1 MRCVGVSVPQ
11 QIVGRLRILQVPAVS
26 CHLLGRRSPFT
37 SVGEHG
43 CNLRT
48 LQTLS
53 SKLWPHADLSRKYQT
68 TKRSFISAVA
78 TSMTEAPVG
87 EWKSPISSELIVS
100 QSIRLGSPVAASDGS
115 LIWSEGRPTEGG
127 RQVLVRRTAD
137 GNVEDIL
144 SDPAFNART
153 RVHEYGGG
161 EYVVGK
167 DAVYFSNFKDQR
179 LYQAKLSGKTC
190 DIQPLTPEDSKLR
203 FADAVIDQQRN
214 RLIAVC
220 EDHSQE
226 GEAVNTISSVG
237 ELTGDTLEIRALR
250 RTTDTELHPADVRQ
264 EDLDSGSMTVLAGG
278 TDFVAAPKL
287 SPNGAQ
293 LAWVAWD
300 HPNMPW
306 DDTVLYLAD
315 VASDGSLTNQRKVAG
330 GEDESVTQPVWSPEN
345 KLMFVSDRTGWWNIY
360 QEGNGQAEAV
370 VTREAEFAGP
380 AWMFGSRSYQV
391 LPDARLLVL
400 YSDPLRAGGSLA
412 VVDPASG
419 SLTDLRTPFTS
430 FGSLSVAQVGG
441 KLLVATTGG
450 SSRKPSAVALLE
462 VSCVDD
468 LLKSKP
474 DQWQMIRLSTKS
486 QVSENYLSEPMTIEY
501 PTDNGQTAFMN
512 YYAPKNQDYQ
522 LPPGQTPPLLV
533 KIHGGPTSQA
543 STAFNLGYQYW
554 TSRGFA
560 IADVNYGGST
570 GYGRSYRNRLRR
582 NWGIVD
588 VADCSNAAK
597 HLAKQGKADEKRL
610 CIDGGS
616 AGGYTTLACLAFRD
630 VFSAGASHYGVADL
644 ELLAQETHKFESRY
658 LDQLIGPYPAEKK
671 VYEERSPI
679 HALDKFT
686 APTAFFQGTEDQ
698 VVPPNQA
705 TEMYEAL
712 KKQGLKTALVM
723 FEGEQHG
730 FRQATN
736 IRRALDGEF
745 FFYGKA
751 LGFNAKMP
759 DGLEPVQVEN

>member
-1 MRCVGVSVPQ
+1 MATGV
-11 QIVGRLRILQVPAVS
+11 
-26 CHLLGRRSPFT
+26 CT
-37 SVGEHG
+37 
-43 CNLRT
+43 
-48 LQTLS
+48 
-53 SKLWPHADLSRKYQT
+53 
-68 TKRSFISAVA
+68 A
-78 TSMTEAPVG
+78 TACTEAC
-87 EWKSPISSELIVS
+87 
-100 QSIRLGSPVAASDGS
+100 
-115 LIWSEGRPTEGG
+115 
-127 RQVLVRRTAD
+127 VLVC
-137 GNVEDIL
+137 
-144 SDPAFNART
+144 
-153 RVHEYGGG
+153 
-161 EYVVGK
+161 
-167 DAVYFSNFKDQR
+167 Q
-179 LYQAKLSGKTC
+179 
-190 DIQPLTPEDSKLR
+190 
-203 FADAVIDQQRN
+203 
-214 RLIAVC
+214 
-220 EDHSQE
+220 
-226 GEAVNTISSVG
+226 
-237 ELTGDTLEIRALR
+237 
-250 RTTDTELHPADVRQ
+250 
-264 EDLDSGSMTVLAGG
+264 
-278 TDFVAAPKL
+278 
-287 SPNGAQ
+287 
-293 LAWVAWD
+293 
-300 HPNMPW
+300 
-306 DDTVLYLAD
+306 
-315 VASDGSLTNQRKVAG
+315 VAG
-330 GEDESVTQPVWSPEN
+330 GKDESVTQPVWSPDN
-345 KLMFVSDRTGWWNIY
+345 KLLFVSDRTGWWNIY
-360 QEGNGQAEAV
+360 QKSSGQAEAV

-391 LPDARLLVL
+391 LPDGRLLVL

-419 SLTDLRTPFTS
+419 SLTDLNTPFTS

-462 VSCVDD
+462 VDSVDD
-468 LLKSKP
+468 LLKAKP

-501 PTDNGQTAFMN
+501 PTDDGQTAFMN
-512 YYAPKNQDYQ
+512 YYAPRNQDYQ

-597 HLAKQGKADEKRL
+597 HLAQQGKADEKRL

-705 TEMYEAL
+705 TDMYEAL

-723 FEGEQHG
+723 FEGEGHG

-751 LGFNAKMP
+751 LGFDAKMP
-759 DGLEPVQVEN
+759 DGLEPIQVVN

>member
-1 MRCVGVSVPQ
+1 
-11 QIVGRLRILQVPAVS
+11 
-26 CHLLGRRSPFT
+26 
-37 SVGEHG
+37 
-43 CNLRT
+43 
-48 LQTLS
+48 
-53 SKLWPHADLSRKYQT
+53 
-68 TKRSFISAVA
+68 
-78 TSMTEAPVG
+78 MTEAPVG
-87 EWKSPISSELIVS
+87 DWKSPISSELIVS
-100 QSIRLGSPVAASDGS
+100 QSIRLGSPIVAQDGS
-115 LIWSEGRPTEGG
+115 LVWSEGRPTEGG
-127 RQVLVRRTAD
+127 RQVLVRRTSA
-137 GNVEDIL
+137 GQIEDIL

-179 LYQAKLSGKTC
+179 LYKASLTSKKC
-190 DIQPLTPEDSKLR
+190 DLQPLTAEDSKLR
-203 FADAVIDQQRN
+203 FADAVIDLKRN
-214 RLIAVC
+214 RLILVC
-220 EDHSQE
+220 EDHSKE
-226 GEAVNTISSVG
+226 GEPVNTISSV
-237 ELTGDTLEIRALR
+237 
-250 RTTDTELHPADVRQ
+250 
-264 EDLDSGSMTVLAGG
+264 DLDSGKTAVLAGG
-278 TDFVAAPKL
+278 HDFVAAPRL
-287 SPNGAQ
+287 SPDGNQ

-306 DDTVLYLAD
+306 DDSMLYVAQLA
-315 VASDGSLTNQRKVAG
+315 ADGSLSNTRKVAG
-330 GEDESVTQPVWSPEN
+330 GEDESVSQPLWSPKNE
-345 KLMFVSDRTGWWNIY
+345 LLFISDRTGWWNIY
-360 QEGNGQAEAV
+360 REVNGKAEAV

-391 LPDARLLVL
+391 LPDGRLLVE
-400 YSDPLRAGGSLA
+400 YSDPARAGGSLA
-412 VVDPASG
+412 VVDPALG
-419 SLTDLRTPFTS
+419 TLTDLHTPFTS

-441 KLLVATTGG
+441 NLLVATTGG
-450 SSRKPSAVALLE
+450 SSQKPSAVALLE
-462 VSCVDD
+462 VGNVDE
-468 LLKSKP
+468 LIKSEAH
-474 DQWQMIRLSTKS
+474 QWQSVRLSTKS
-486 QVSENYLSEPMTIEY
+486 EIGEGYLTEPITVEY
-501 PTDNGQTAFMN
+501 PTDNSQTAFMN
-512 YYAPKNQDYQ
+512 YYPPKNQDYQ

-570 GYGRSYRNRLRR
+570 GYGREYRNRLRR

-644 ELLAQETHKFESRY
+644 ELLAQDTHKFESRY
-658 LDQLIGPYPAEKK
+658 LDQLIGPYPADKQTY
-671 VYEERSPI
+671 VERSPI
-679 HALDKFT
+679 HSLEKFT
-686 APTAFFQGTEDQ
+686 APIAFFQASLVLLATTVLQSMKDVKPIGTEDQ

-705 TEMYEAL
+705 TEMYEGL
-712 KKQGLKTALVM
+712 KKQGITTALVM

-745 FFYGKA
+745 VFYGKA
-751 LGFNAKMP
+751 LGFNATMP
-759 DGLEPVQVEN
+759 EGLEPIEVVN